1 MKSVLKVIVL
11 AVGLTAVATPA
22 LANGPGPFH
31 WPWRGVAAAL
41 HVGRAVVAPAPVVV
55 APARAVVPAVAAPAP
70 RWNRWAHRSV
80 APWLRP
86 GP

>member
-41 HVGRAVVAPAPVVV
+41 HVGRAVVAPA
-55 APARAVVPAVAAPAP
+55 RAVVPAVAVAPVAPAP
-70 RWNRWAHRSV
+70 RWNRWAHR
-80 APWLRP
+80 PWLRP

>member
-1 MKSVLKVIVL
+1 MKSVLKVFVL

-22 LANGPGPFH
+22 MAHGAGPFFA
-31 WPWRGVAAAL
+31 PLRGVAAAL
-41 HVGRAVVAPAPVVV
+41 HLGRAVVAPVAPVVAH
-55 APARAVVPAVAAPAP
+55 APAPAP
-70 RWNRWAHRSV
+70 RWVPARAPRVV

>member
-41 HVGRAVVAPAPVVV
+41 HVGRAVVAPAPAVPVV
-55 APARAVVPAVAAPAP
+55 AAPVAPAP
-70 RWNRWAHRSV
+70 RWGRWAHRSV